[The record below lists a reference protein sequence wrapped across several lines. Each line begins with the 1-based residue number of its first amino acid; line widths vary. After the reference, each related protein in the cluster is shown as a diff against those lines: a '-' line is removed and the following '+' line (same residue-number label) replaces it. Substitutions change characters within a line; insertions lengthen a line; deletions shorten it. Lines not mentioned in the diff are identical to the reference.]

1 MSREVEESLLALEA
15 RLDAARRSGDVDLFE
30 EVLGDEFRTTNPVGA
45 ISGREET
52 LAATRTGVMKVTYS
66 KSTGITVTVFGEMA
80 VVRGKAMM
88 KATYQGHRIDG
99 VYPYTHVYLRR
110 DGRWR
115 VVAAHTSRRMPD
127 WLFMVVNRFVT
138 LFHLTPE

>member
-15 RLDAARRSGDVDLFE
+15 RLDAARMSGDVGLFE
-30 EVLGDEFRTTNPVGA
+30 EILGDEFRTTNPVGA
-45 ISGREET
+45 LSDRDET
-52 LAATRTGVMKVTYS
+52 LAATRSGTMKVSYS
-66 KSTGITVTVFGEMA
+66 KSTGITVTAFGDMA
-80 VVRGKAMM
+80 IVRGKATM

-110 DGRWR
+110 GGRWQ

-138 LFHLTPE
+138 FFHLTPE